1 MTWLVTGGAGFIGS
15 ALCHYLAR
23 ETDQKIVVVDKL
35 TYAGNRASIERLEAE
50 GRLDLIEADIMDA
63 PRMARIVEETAPEA
77 IFHLAAETH
86 VDRSIDG
93 PAAFVATNVAGTC
106 TMLEAARAFH
116 DALEGPQKAAFRFIH
131 VSTDEVYGS
140 LGDEGA
146 FRETTPYAP
155 SSPYSASK
163 AGADHLAH
171 AWHHTYG
178 LPVIVSNCSNNYG
191 PRQFPE
197 KLIPLMI
204 LKCLAGETLP
214 VYGNGANV
222 RDWLH
227 AEDHARALLE
237 MAKHGVPGE
246 TYCVGGGAERTN
258 IQIVETICALMD
270 ARRPHSA
277 PHKRLIQF
285 VKDRPGH
292 DYRYA
297 IDAGKIAGEL
307 GWAPARD
314 FETGLAE
321 TVDWY
326 IAHPDWW
333 RPLQD
338 RVYAGERLGTQ
349 A

>member
-35 TYAGNRASIERLEAE
+35 TYAGNRASIESLEAD
-50 GRLDLIEADIMDA
+50 GRLYLIEADIMDA
-63 PRMARIVEETAPEA
+63 PRMARIVDESAPTA

-106 TMLEAARAFH
+106 AMLEAARAFH

-131 VSTDEVYGS
+131 VSTDEVFGS

-163 AGADHLAH
+163 AGADHLAR

-227 AEDHARALLE
+227 AEDHARALLQ
-237 MAKHGVPGE
+237 MAERGVPGA
-246 TYCVGGGAERTN
+246 TYCVGGGAECTN

-270 ARRPHSA
+270 ARRPASA
-277 PHKRLIQF
+277 PHKRLIDF

-307 GWAPARD
+307 GWNPARD

-326 IAHPDWW
+326 LAHPEWW
-333 RPLQD
+333 EPLQD
-338 RVYAGERLGTQ
+338 RIYAGERLGTQ
-349 A
+349 V

>member
-131 VSTDEVYGS
+131 VSTDEVFGS

-326 IAHPDWW
+326 IAHPEWW
-333 RPLQD
+333 RPLQG

>member
-23 ETDQKIVVVDKL
+23 ETDQEIVVVDKL
-35 TYAGNRASIERLEAE
+35 TYAGNRASIESLETE
-50 GRLDLIEADIMDA
+50 GRLALIEADIMDV
-63 PRMARIVEETAPEA
+63 PRMARIVDETAPEA

-106 TMLEAARAFH
+106 AMLEAARALH

-131 VSTDEVYGS
+131 VSTDEVFGS

-163 AGADHLAH
+163 AGADHLAR

-214 VYGNGANV
+214 VYGNGTNV

-227 AEDHARALLE
+227 AEDHARALLQ
-237 MAKHGVPGE
+237 MAERGVPGE

-258 IQIVETICALMD
+258 IQIIETICTLMD
-270 ARRPHSA
+270 ERRPASA
-277 PHKRLIQF
+277 PHKRLIDF

-297 IDAGKIAGEL
+297 IDAGKVAGEL
-307 GWAPARD
+307 GWNPARD

-326 IAHPDWW
+326 LAHPEWW
-333 RPLQD
+333 EPLQD

>member
-35 TYAGNRASIERLEAE
+35 TYAGNRASIESLEAE

-131 VSTDEVYGS
+131 VSTDEVFGS

-258 IQIVETICALMD
+258 I
-270 ARRPHSA
+270 
-277 PHKRLIQF
+277 
-285 VKDRPGH
+285 
-292 DYRYA
+292 
-297 IDAGKIAGEL
+297 
-307 GWAPARD
+307 
-314 FETGLAE
+314 
-321 TVDWY
+321 
-326 IAHPDWW
+326 
-333 RPLQD
+333 
-338 RVYAGERLGTQ
+338 
-349 A
+349 

>member
-35 TYAGNRASIERLEAE
+35 TYAGNRASIESLEAE

-106 TMLEAARAFH
+106 AMLEAARAFH
-116 DALEGPQKAAFRFIH
+116 DELEGSQKAAFRFIH
-131 VSTDEVYGS
+131 VSTDEVFGS

-163 AGADHLAH
+163 AGADHLAR

-237 MAKHGVPGE
+237 MAKRGVPGE

-258 IQIVETICALMD
+258 IQIVEAICALMD
-270 ARRPHSA
+270 ARRPDSA
-277 PHKRLIQF
+277 PHKPLIEF

-297 IDAGKIAGEL
+297 IDAGKIAGVL

-326 IAHPDWW
+326 IAHPEWW

-338 RVYAGERLGTQ
+338 RVYAGERLGT
-349 A
+349 